1 MIAIEL
7 FDYLTIVILVINVFV
22 LWYLKK
28 VDDDITTLYDGLH
41 LVMSKQ
47 GLISKEDADEYRDL

>member
-1 MIAIEL
+1 MIPTEV
-7 FDYLTIVILVINVFV
+7 FDYITIASLAINVFV
-22 LWYLKK
+22 LWHLKK

-41 LVMSKQ
+41 LVMTKQ